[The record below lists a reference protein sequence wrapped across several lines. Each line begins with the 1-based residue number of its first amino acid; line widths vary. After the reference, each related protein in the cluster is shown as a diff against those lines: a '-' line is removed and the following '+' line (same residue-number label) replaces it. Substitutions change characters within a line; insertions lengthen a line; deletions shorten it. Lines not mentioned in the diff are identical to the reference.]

1 VQTIDFLQV
10 RAVIYPDPTFAV
22 TASRDGRV
30 IVWKQTSPSP
40 PTFDATEQSTGA
52 QFKTCLSY
60 FPPIK
65 EYPEGLVISSGQ
77 DALIEERQPA
87 SISSD
92 NADGFMVGHANAVCS
107 LDVNADA
114 GYIVSGSWDHTA
126 KVWGVGR
133 WEPEVELRGHDHN
146 VWAVLGYDRDTIIT
160 GCADQKIRIFD
171 VRGKLRQA
179 IDNKGIVRAL
189 AKLPH
194 DHPSGGDFVA
204 ANNDGIITIYTLEG
218 VVVAQL
224 FGHESFIY
232 SLAVLP
238 TGEIVSSGE
247 DRSVRVW
254 RGTDCT
260 QVITIPALSVW
271 SVSVC
276 PNGDIIA
283 GSSDKMARI
292 FTRDPKRLAD
302 AETIAQFDEMVR
314 GSSIPQQQ
322 LGEINKTDM
331 PGVDFLERK
340 SGTKEGQQQ
349 MIKED
354 DGSVALYAWSMGG
367 QKWEKIGE
375 VVGSAGGSGLKQTYN
390 GKQYDYVFDI
400 DIEDGKP
407 ALKLPYNVTQNP
419 YEAATK
425 FLTDNELPAD
435 YLEEVAN
442 FIIKNTQGAQ
452 LGGQAEAPP
461 GLDPMG
467 TESRYRPGDVS
478 TYQPT
483 RAAQKKLP
491 VKYCIAIIAGKPDAA
506 LRQIVKLNAQYESK
520 DMVLNPTELDSLS
533 SLVDRLKSYDFSKP
547 ASLSLT
553 TLLDSVTAALLKAG
567 TQWEPPSNRL
577 AGLDLFRLLAASVTS
592 FPIDPVEAVLN
603 SGAFAAGNSKL
614 AMMAIRFFLNLV
626 YGSPAGRTLF
636 ANHLDAIVEAVKSAT
651 PLATSDASLAM
662 AVTTFYV
669 NLAVFI
675 TSPEQAPADN
685 LDHGLTILEQLRELL
700 SSFPKVEHKPG
711 SNELQQTTEPAF
723 RGIMALG
730 TVIVGMKNQDL
741 VDAAKHIFDVPGLL
755 SLLKDRGFL
764 QEPRFGDI
772 IREIQ
777 DALR

>member
-1 VQTIDFLQV
+1 M
-10 RAVIYPDPTFAV
+10 
-22 TASRDGRV
+22 
-30 IVWKQTSPSP
+30 VWKQTSLSP

-52 QFKTCLSY
+52 QFKTCLAY
-60 FPPIK
+60 LAPIK
-65 EYPEGLVISSGQ
+65 EYPEGLIISSGQ
-77 DALIEERQPA
+77 DALIEARQPA
-87 SISSD
+87 STSSE
-92 NADGFMVGHANAVCS
+92 NADGFMVGHGSAVCS

-126 KVWGVGR
+126 KVWCVGK
-133 WEPEVELRGHDHN
+133 WEPEVELQGHDHN
-146 VWAVLGYDRDTIIT
+146 VWAVLAYDRDTIIT

-171 VRGKLRQA
+171 TRGKLRQT

-189 AKLPH
+189 TKLPYGN
-194 DHPSGGDFVA
+194 PSGGAFVA
-204 ANNDGIITIYTLEG
+204 ANNDGIITIYTLDG

-254 RGTDCT
+254 RGTDCI

-292 FTRDPKRLAD
+292 FTRDPKRIAD
-302 AETIAQFDEMVR
+302 ADTLAQFDEMVR

-354 DGSVALYAWSMGG
+354 DGSVALYAWSMGS
-367 QKWEKIGE
+367 QKWDKIGE
-375 VVGSAGGSGLKQTYN
+375 VVGSAGGSGSKQSYN
-390 GKQYDYVFDI
+390 GKQYDFVFDI

-407 ALKLPYNVTQNP
+407 ALKLPFNVTQNP
-419 YEAATK
+419 YDAASK
-425 FLTDNELPAD
+425 FLSDNELPAD
-435 YLEEVAN
+435 YLEQTAN

-452 LGGQAEAPP
+452 LGSQADGTP

-478 TYQPT
+478 SYQPA
-483 RAAQKKLP
+483 RSAQKKLP
-491 VKYCIAIIAGKPDAA
+491 VKFCIAITAGKPDAA
-506 LRQIVKLNAQYESK
+506 LRQIVKLNAQYEST
-520 DMVLNPTELDSLS
+520 DMALTSAELGSLS
-533 SLVDRLKSYDFSKP
+533 SLVDRLKTYDFSKP

-553 TLLDSVTAALLKAG
+553 TLIDSVTSALLKCG
-567 TQWEPPSNRL
+567 TQWTPPSNRL
-577 AGLDLFRLLAASVTS
+577 AGLDLFRLLAASITS
-592 FPIDPVEAVLN
+592 FPTDPVPAILT
-603 SGAFAAGNSKL
+603 SGAFTPGNSKL
-614 AMMAIRFFLNLV
+614 AMMAIRFFLNLA

-636 ANHLDAIVEAVKSAT
+636 ATHLIRIVSAVKSAT
-651 PLATSDASLAM
+651 RPAASDASLAM
-662 AVTTFYV
+662 AITTFYI

-675 TSPEQAPADN
+675 TSPEESSNDH
-685 LDHGLTILEQLRELL
+685 LDYGLTILEQVRDLL
-700 SSFPKVEHKPG
+700 SALPAVGNKPG
-711 SNELQQTTEPAF
+711 SSELQQTTEPAF

-730 TVIVGMKNQDL
+730 TVIVGMRSEDL
-741 VDAAKHIFDVPGLL
+741 RDAAKQIFDVLGLL
-755 SLLKDRGFL
+755 AGLKEKGFL
-764 QEPRFGDI
+764 GEPRFGDI
-772 IREIQ
+772 VREIQ
-777 DALR
+777 AALK

>member
-1 VQTIDFLQV
+1 M
-10 RAVIYPDPTFAV
+10 
-22 TASRDGRV
+22 
-30 IVWKQTSPSP
+30 VWKQTSSSP
-40 PTFDATEQSTGA
+40 PTFDATEQSTGS

-77 DALIEERQPA
+77 DALIEAKQPA
-87 SISSD
+87 SVSAD

-107 LDVNADA
+107 LDSSAEA

-133 WEPEVELRGHDHN
+133 WEPEIELHGHQHN
-146 VWAVLGYDRDTIIT
+146 VWAVLAFDGDTIIT

-171 VRGKLRQA
+171 VRGKLRQE
-179 IDNKGIVRAL
+179 IDGKGIVRAL

-194 DHPSGGDFVA
+194 GHPSGGDFVA
-204 ANNDGIITIYTLEG
+204 ATNDGIITIYTLRG
-218 VVVAQL
+218 VVIAQL

-232 SLAVLP
+232 SLAALP
-238 TGEIVSSGE
+238 SGEIVSSGE

-254 RGTDCT
+254 RGTDCI
-260 QVITIPALSVW
+260 QVITVPALSVW

-292 FTRDPKRLAD
+292 FTRDPERLAD
-302 AETIAQFDEMVR
+302 AEVVAQFDEMVR

-331 PGVDFLERK
+331 PGTDFLERK

-354 DGSVALYAWSMGG
+354 DGSVALYAWSMSG
-367 QKWEKIGE
+367 QKWDKIGE
-375 VVGSAGGSGLKQTYN
+375 VVGSAGGGGAKRDYN

-425 FLTDNELPAD
+425 FLSDNELPMT
-435 YLEEVAN
+435 YLEETAN

-452 LGGQAEAPP
+452 LGGEQQVPVGP
-461 GLDPMG
+461 DPMG

-478 TYQPT
+478 SYQPT
-483 RAAQKKLP
+483 RSAQKKLP
-491 VKYCIAIIAGKPDAA
+491 VKYCIAITAGKPDAA

-520 DMVLNPTELDSLS
+520 ELALTPTELESLS
-533 SLVDRLKSYDFSKP
+533 SLVDRLKTYDFSKP
-547 ASLSLT
+547 ASLSLS
-553 TLLDSVTAALLKAG
+553 TLLESVTSALLKAG
-567 TQWEPPSNRL
+567 MQWQPPLNRL
-577 AGLDLFRLLAASVTS
+577 AGLDLLRLLAASVTS
-592 FPIDPVEAVLN
+592 FPVDPVEHVLT

-626 YGSPAGRTLF
+626 YGSDAGRVLF
-636 ANHLDAIVEAVKSAT
+636 AKHLDAIVSAVKTAT
-651 PLATSDASLAM
+651 PLAASDASLAM
-662 AVTTFYV
+662 AITTFYV

-675 TSPEQAPADN
+675 TSPEQSSSDN
-685 LDHGLTILEQLRELL
+685 LDHGLTLLEQLKELL
-700 SSFPKVEHKPG
+700 SSLPTVNHKVG
-711 SNELQQTTEPAF
+711 SSELQQTTEPAF

-730 TVIVGMKNQDL
+730 TVVVGMKNEDL
-741 VDAAKHIFDVPGLL
+741 IDAAKQIFDIPGVLAT
-755 SLLKDRGFL
+755 LKDRGFL

-772 IREIQ
+772 VVEIQ
-777 DALR
+777 SALR

>member
-1 VQTIDFLQV
+1 M
-10 RAVIYPDPTFAV
+10 
-22 TASRDGRV
+22 
-30 IVWKQTSPSP
+30 VWKQTSLSP

-52 QFKTCLSY
+52 QFKTCLAY

-77 DALIEERQPA
+77 DALIEARQPA
-87 SISSD
+87 SISTD

-146 VWAVLGYDRDTIIT
+146 VWAVLAYDRDTIIT

-171 VRGKLRQA
+171 VRAKLRQV

-194 DHPSGGDFVA
+194 EHPSGGDFVA

-254 RGTDCT
+254 RGTDCI
-260 QVITIPALSVW
+260 QVIITPALSVW

-276 PNGDIIA
+276 SNGDIIA

-375 VVGSAGGSGLKQTYN
+375 VVGSAGGSGSKQTYN

-452 LGGQAEAPP
+452 LGGQAEGPP

-478 TYQPT
+478 NYQPT
-483 RAAQKKLP
+483 RVAQKKLP
-491 VKYCIAIIAGKPDAA
+491 VKYCIAITAGKPDAA
-506 LRQIVKLNAQYESK
+506 LRQIVKLNAQYESE
-520 DMVLNPTELDSLS
+520 DMALTPTELDSLS

-553 TLLDSVTAALLKAG
+553 TLLDLVTAALLKAG

-592 FPIDPVEAVLN
+592 FPIDPVEAVLT

-636 ANHLDAIVEAVKSAT
+636 ANHLDAIVKAVKSAT

-669 NLAVFI
+669 NLAVFV
-675 TSPEQAPADN
+675 TSPEQTSAEN

-700 SSFPKVEHKPG
+700 SSLPKVEHKPG

-772 IREIQ
+772 VKEIQ
-777 DALR
+777 DVLR

>member
-1 VQTIDFLQV
+1 M
-10 RAVIYPDPTFAV
+10 IYPDPSFAV

-30 IVWKQTSPSP
+30 MVWKQTSLSP

-52 QFKTCLSY
+52 QFKTCLAY

-65 EYPEGLVISSGQ
+65 EYPEGLIISSGQ
-77 DALIEERQPA
+77 DALIEARQPA

-92 NADGFMVGHANAVCS
+92 NADGFMVGHGSAVCS
-107 LDVNADA
+107 LDVNAEA

-126 KVWGVGR
+126 KIWGVGR
-133 WEPEVELRGHDHN
+133 WEPEVELQGHDHN
-146 VWAVLGYDRDTIIT
+146 VWAVLAYDRDTIIT
-160 GCADQKIRIFD
+160 GCADQKIRVFD
-171 VRGKLRQA
+171 TRGKLRQA

-189 AKLPH
+189 AKLSH
-194 DHPSGGDFVA
+194 GHPSGGDFAA
-204 ANNDGIITIYTLEG
+204 ANNDGIITIYTLKG

-254 RGTDCT
+254 RGTDCI

-292 FTRDPKRLAD
+292 FTREPKRF
-302 AETIAQFDEMVR
+302 AEAEKIAQFDEMVR

-354 DGSVALYAWSMGG
+354 DGSVALYAWSMGS
-367 QKWEKIGE
+367 QKWDKIGE
-375 VVGSAGGSGLKQTYN
+375 VVGSAGGSGSKQTYN

-425 FLTDNELPAD
+425 FLSDNELPAD
-435 YLEEVAN
+435 YLEETAN

-452 LGGQAEAPP
+452 LGGQAEGPP

-478 TYQPT
+478 SYQPA
-483 RAAQKKLP
+483 RSAQKKLP
-491 VKYCIAIIAGKPDAA
+491 VKYCIAITAGKPDAA
-506 LRQIVKLNAQYESK
+506 LRQIIKLNAQYESK
-520 DMVLNPTELDSLS
+520 DMALTATELDSLS
-533 SLVDRLKSYDFSKP
+533 SLVDRLKTYDFSKP
-547 ASLSLT
+547 ASLSLS
-553 TLLDSVTAALLKAG
+553 TLLNSVTSALLKAG
-567 TQWEPPSNRL
+567 TQWDPPSNRL
-577 AGLDLFRLLAASVTS
+577 AGLDLLRLLAASVTS
-592 FPIDPVEAVLN
+592 FPTDPVSAVLT
-603 SGAFAAGNSKL
+603 SGAFAAGNTKL
-614 AMMAIRFFLNLV
+614 AMMAIRFFLNLL
-626 YGSPAGRTLF
+626 YGSPAGCSLF
-636 ANHLDAIVEAVKSAT
+636 AHYLDEIIIAVKSAT
-651 PLATSDASLAM
+651 PLAASDASLAM
-662 AVTTFYV
+662 AITTFYV

-675 TSPEQAPADN
+675 TSPEQAGADN
-685 LDHGLTILEQLRELL
+685 LDHGLTILEQMKDLL
-700 SSFPKVEHKPG
+700 SALPAVAHKSG
-711 SNELQQTTEPAF
+711 SSELQQTTEPAF

-730 TVIVGMKNQDL
+730 TVIVGMKSEDL
-741 VDAAKHIFDVPGLL
+741 TDAAKHIFDVPGLL
-755 SLLKDRGFL
+755 GGLRERGFL

-772 IREIQ
+772 VKEIQ
-777 DALR
+777 GALK

>member
-1 VQTIDFLQV
+1 M
-10 RAVIYPDPTFAV
+10 
-22 TASRDGRV
+22 
-30 IVWKQTSPSP
+30 VWKQKTPSP

-52 QFKTCLSY
+52 HFKTCLAY
-60 FPPIK
+60 FPPVK
-65 EYPEGLVISSGQ
+65 EYPEGLIISSGQ
-77 DALIEERQPA
+77 DAVIEARQPA
-87 SISSD
+87 SISND
-92 NADGFMVGHANAVCS
+92 NADGFMVGHGSAVCS
-107 LDVNADA
+107 LDVNAEA

-126 KVWGVGR
+126 KVWGIGK

-146 VWAVLGYDRDTIIT
+146 VWAVLAYDRETIIT
-160 GCADQKIRIFD
+160 GCADQMIRVFD
-171 VRGKLRQA
+171 TRGKLRQA

-194 DHPSGGDFVA
+194 GHPSGGAFVA
-204 ANNDGIITIYTLEG
+204 ANNDGIITIYTLDG

-254 RGTDCT
+254 KGTDCI

-322 LGEINKTDM
+322 IGEINKTDM
-331 PGVDFLERK
+331 PGVDFLDRK

-354 DGSVALYAWSMGG
+354 DGSVALYAWSTGS

-375 VVGSAGGSGLKQTYN
+375 VVGSAGGSGSKQTYN
-390 GKQYDYVFDI
+390 GKQYDFVFDI

-407 ALKLPYNVTQNP
+407 ALKLPFNVTQNP
-419 YEAATK
+419 YDAASK
-425 FLTDNELPAD
+425 FLSDNELPAD
-435 YLEEVAN
+435 YLEQTAN

-452 LGGQAEAPP
+452 LGAEAEGSAGGPP
-461 GLDPMG
+461 GFDPMG

-478 TYQPT
+478 SYQPA
-483 RAAQKKLP
+483 RSVQKKLP
-491 VKYCIAIIAGKPDAA
+491 VKYCIAITAGKPDAA
-506 LRQIVKLNAQYESK
+506 LRQIVKLNAQYEST
-520 DMVLNPTELDSLS
+520 DIALTATELDSLS
-533 SLVDRLKSYDFSKP
+533 SLVDRLKTYDFSKS
-547 ASLSLT
+547 ASLTLS
-553 TLLDSVTAALLKAG
+553 TLLDSVISALLKCG
-567 TQWEPPSNRL
+567 MGWTPPSSRL
-577 AGLDLFRLLAASVTS
+577 AGLDLLRLLAASITS
-592 FPIDPVEAVLN
+592 FPSDPVPAVLT

-614 AMMAIRFFLNLV
+614 AMMAIRFLLNLV
-626 YGSPAGRTLF
+626 YGSPAGRSLF
-636 ANHLDAIVEAVKSAT
+636 ASHLDQIVEAVKSAT
-651 PLATSDASLAM
+651 PLAASDASLAM
-662 AVTTFYV
+662 AITTFYV

-675 TSPEQAPADN
+675 TSPEEASNDH
-685 LDHGLTILEQLRELL
+685 LDHGLTILEQVKDLL
-700 SSFPKVEHKPG
+700 SALPAVAHKPG
-711 SNELQQTTEPAF
+711 SSELQQTTEPAF

-730 TVIVGMKNQDL
+730 TVIVGMKNEDL
-741 VDAAKHIFDVPGLL
+741 TDAAKQIFDVPGLL
-755 SLLKDRGFL
+755 AGLKDRGFL

-772 IREIQ
+772 VKEIQ
-777 DALR
+777 VALK